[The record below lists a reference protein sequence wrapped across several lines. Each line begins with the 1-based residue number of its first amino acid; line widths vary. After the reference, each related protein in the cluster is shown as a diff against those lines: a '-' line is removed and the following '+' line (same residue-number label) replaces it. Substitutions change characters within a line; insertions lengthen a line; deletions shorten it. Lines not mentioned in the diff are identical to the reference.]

1 MKMTE
6 QMTEQ
11 QTLEQLGEIIKDI
24 AEVPPGEIR
33 SNQRFVEDLGID
45 SLTMVEIAV
54 AAQDRFEVELAD
66 DDLKDLK
73 TIQDV
78 IDYIRRAD
86 IAA

>member
-1 MKMTE
+1 
-6 QMTEQ
+6 MTEQ

>member
-6 QMTEQ
+6 QMTDQ

-33 SNQRFVEDLGID
+33 SDQRFVEDLGID

-54 AAQDRFEVELAD
+54 AAQDRFEVELSD